1 MSGGYFDYVDGR
13 LCDEI
18 FGIYPEYD
26 LDSEDHKICS
36 ALARNENR
44 LKDKDISEL
53 VYDALCLVHSFDC
66 WQSDD
71 TDESQYRQDVETFK
85 KKWRM

>member
-1 MSGGYFDYVDGR
+1 MSGGYFDYVDCR

-18 FGIYPEYD
+18 FGMYPEYD

-44 LKDKDISEL
+44 LKDKDISEM
-53 VYDALCLVHSFDC
+53 
-66 WQSDD
+66 
-71 TDESQYRQDVETFK
+71 E
-85 KKWRM
+85 